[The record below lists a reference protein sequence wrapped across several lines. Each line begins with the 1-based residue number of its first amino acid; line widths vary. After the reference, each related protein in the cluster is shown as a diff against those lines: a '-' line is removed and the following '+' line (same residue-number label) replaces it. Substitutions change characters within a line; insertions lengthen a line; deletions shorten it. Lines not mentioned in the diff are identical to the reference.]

1 MNKLTTIMTLL
12 FSLLVSSGAF
22 AFDFNNLD
30 EEQRRLEEELASL
43 KGERKHHKELSFR
56 QSVADKVV
64 CLEMAHLIGDIGKRK
79 QIYALISKRIA
90 LHVCKSKKVADYS
103 FCVIGL
109 LANPPAG
116 KVQAWKDVSSH
127 CNSMF
132 SNLGREDVN
141 TCFDASNEYLEK
153 RIRPLSS
160 RKVDRIYD
168 KSERSGD
175 NIKTTAIAFYAEN
188 CPY

>member
-43 KGERKHHKELSFR
+43 KGERKHNKELSFR

-64 CLEMAHLIGDIGKRK
+64 CLEMAHLIGDLGKRN

-90 LHVCKSKKVADYS
+90 LHVCKSKKVADYTS
-103 FCVIGL
+103 CALDYLERRSENKKWRDI
-109 LANPPAG
+109 
-116 KVQAWKDVSSH
+116 DSY

-132 SNLGREDVN
+132 SSLGQEEFD
-141 TCFDASNEYLEK
+141 TCYNASNEYLEK
-153 RIRPLSS
+153 RVEPISS
-160 RKVDRIYD
+160 RKIDRIYD
-168 KSERSGD
+168 LSELSGD
-175 NIKTTAIAFYAEN
+175 DIKTTATAFYAEN